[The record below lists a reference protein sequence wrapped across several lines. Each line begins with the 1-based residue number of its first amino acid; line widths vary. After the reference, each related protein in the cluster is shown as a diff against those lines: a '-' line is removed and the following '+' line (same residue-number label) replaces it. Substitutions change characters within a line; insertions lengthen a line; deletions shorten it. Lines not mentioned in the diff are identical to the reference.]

1 MRKDRP
7 EWQLFL
13 EEISIPISKS
23 ELSDPLKLA
32 IVLEIFQK
40 VFKSVEEKRCVI
52 NWIRQMSD
60 HLGTYVSNG
69 RNEIQMLDE
78 QLKTLYLKI
87 DNLKHNFRENP
98 DKITMELS
106 FTNQKIST
114 LKDKK
119 YLFAQIIELLNKE
132 YALALKNEHIFQQAL
147 RTLPESFLLD

>member
-119 YLFAQIIELLNKE
+119 YLFARNLSFWTSFKPNCLWKPRYFIENKRRR
-132 YALALKNEHIFQQAL
+132 H
-147 RTLPESFLLD
+147 RPPTT